1 MGGGSILVII
11 LTTFMLIEQHTAQ
24 AANLIFFIP
33 TAIVA
38 IIVHF
43 KNGNVDEKNGIKIL
57 LTIIIG
63 AIAGSVLTDLIES
76 KNLKKYFGIFLL
88 VVGIL
93 EMIIT
98 IKNIIKNRKE
108 NVK

>member
-11 LTTFMLIEQHTAQ
+11 LTTFMFIEQHVAQ
-24 AANLIFFIP
+24 ATNLIFFIP
-33 TAIVA
+33 TAIIA

-43 KNGNVDEKNGIKIL
+43 KNGNVDKKIGQQIL
-57 LTIIIG
+57 LTISVGAVIG
-63 AIAGSVLTDLIES
+63 SYLNSFIKSE
-76 KNLKKYFGIFLL
+76 KLKSYFGIFLL

-98 IKNIIKNRKE
+98 IKNIIKKRKE